1 MAKQSGLG
9 DGLLVD
15 GYDLSGDIGS
25 LSRIGGG
32 LSGTQDVTGINKS
45 AFERIGLARDGAIE
59 YTAFFNDAAAAAHPV
74 LSTLPT
80 ADRIL
85 TYQRGVAAGSPAAC
99 LIGKQIGYDP
109 TRGADGS
116 LTIAVSAQANAFGIE
131 WGIQA
136 TAGAVTHT
144 EADETALID
153 LGGATSFGLQAY
165 LHVTAFSGTDVTLT
179 LQGSEDD
186 DGDPDTP
193 ANITGGGFSQITTAP
208 QAQRIQTGRT
218 QAIEQYLRVASTTS
232 AGFTS
237 VSFVVVVVA
246 NTSSV
251 VF

>member
-32 LSGTQDVTGINKS
+32 LAGTQDVTGINKS
-45 AFERIGLARDGAIE
+45 AVERLGLLRDGSLE
-59 YTAFFNDAAAAAHPV
+59 YSAFFNDAASAAHPV

-85 TYQRGVAAGSPAAC
+85 TYQRGTAAGSPAAC
-99 LIGKQIGYDP
+99 LIGKQINYDP
-109 TRGADGS
+109 TRAADGS
-116 LTIAVSAQANAFGIE
+116 LTIAVSAQANGFGIE
-131 WGIQA
+131 WGVQV
-136 TAGAVTHT
+136 GAATHT

-193 ANITGGGFSQITTAP
+193 ANITGGAFAEITTAP
-208 QAQRIQTGRT
+208 QAQRIQTGCT

-237 VSFVVVVVA
+237 VSFVVVVVPNA
-246 NTSSV
+246 TSV